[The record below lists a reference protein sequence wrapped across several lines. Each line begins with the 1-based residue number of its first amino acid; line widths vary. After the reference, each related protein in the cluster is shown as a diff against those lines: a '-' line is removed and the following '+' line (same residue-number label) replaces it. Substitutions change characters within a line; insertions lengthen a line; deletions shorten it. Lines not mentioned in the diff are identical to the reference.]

1 MKYMLLLLI
10 VLLVSCSGSYD
21 SKETKDAETLAILL
35 DMSVSDIFADL
46 DKAAAIWKSMP
57 EEIRDTKNPVKN
69 QYDLKIDTGKYAK
82 HLSEIQKDIEK
93 LASGNIPSELEE
105 VIKKLYEIYSL
116 ACNKLNDQNANY
128 SKIIE
133 FINKT
138 KPEYKSIRDELTE
151 IQENI
156 SKK

>member
-1 MKYMLLLLI
+1 MKYILLLLI
-10 VLLVSCSGSYD
+10 ALLVSCSGSYD

-57 EEIRDTKNPVKN
+57 EEVRNTKNPVKN
-69 QYDLKIDTGKYAK
+69 QFDFNIDTGKYGK

-93 LASGNIPSELEE
+93 LTSGNIPSELEE
-105 VIKKLYEIYSL
+105 VIKKLNEIYSL
-116 ACNKLNDQNANY
+116 AYQEISNNNATY

-138 KPEYKSIRDELTE
+138 KPEYKNVRDELTK
-151 IQENI
+151 IQEKI
-156 SKK
+156 SEK